1 MSESRPTTTR
11 ATTVDIRQ
19 ERQPHRHPW
28 YCCLAGGNPLV
39 PGETAGVAFLPLMA
53 TLTPGCQPVF
63 YLLQCI
69 INVSSMFD
77 SLDVIYG
84 NPKLASKQPSQS

>member
-1 MSESRPTTTR
+1 MSESWPTTTR

-19 ERQPHRHPW
+19 KRQPHRHPW
-28 YCCLAGGNPLV
+28 YCCLAGGNPPV
-39 PGETAGVAFLPLMA
+39 PGQTAGMAFLPLMA
-53 TLTPGCQPVF
+53 AYMF